1 MSIFYGVICLL
12 GAASILSSVMSN
24 FLTGAIIFFSGL
36 IAFLLLSAS
45 TKETFRALFE
55 LVSRFELVP
64 KEVVKSPL
72 QSKISQ

>member
-1 MSIFYGVICLL
+1 MSIFFSVICLL

-24 FLTGAIIFFSGL
+24 VLTGAVIFFSGL

-55 LVSRFELVP
+55 LVSRFEVVP